1 MFRADAFK
9 ATCGSNVPL
18 GLRKVP
24 RPQRPPLKAVDL
36 SIFLSLVR
44 RSFTGTNLHFGEQA
58 MRFII
63 TAQSSTE
70 KETTKRQSDFD
81 VELFKAYMRFNE
93 EMHQAGV
100 LVASE
105 GLNPSAP
112 GARIAVA
119 NGKRYVVDGP
129 FAESKELVGGF
140 YLVEVSS
147 LEEAIQ
153 WALRAPSGFGSDDIL
168 EIRQL
173 TGSGDLPAEILKL
186 ITEAAPTW
194 SASAWQSRNAN

>member
-1 MFRADAFK
+1 
-9 ATCGSNVPL
+9 
-18 GLRKVP
+18 
-24 RPQRPPLKAVDL
+24 
-36 SIFLSLVR
+36 
-44 RSFTGTNLHFGEQA
+44 

-63 TAQSSTE
+63 TAQANPDKSTTE
-70 KETTKRQSDFD
+70 QASGFD

-119 NGKRYVVDGP
+119 EGKRYVVDGP

-140 YLVEVSS
+140 YLIEVDS
-147 LEEAIQ
+147 LDEAIQ

-168 EIRQL
+168 EVRQL
-173 TGSGDLPAEILKL
+173 TGSADLPPDILRL
-186 ITEAAPTW
+186 INEAAPTW
-194 SASAWQSRNAN
+194 SAAVWQSRDTRQ

>member
-1 MFRADAFK
+1 
-9 ATCGSNVPL
+9 
-18 GLRKVP
+18 
-24 RPQRPPLKAVDL
+24 
-36 SIFLSLVR
+36 
-44 RSFTGTNLHFGEQA
+44 

-63 TAQSSTE
+63 TAQASADKTATDE
-70 KETTKRQSDFD
+70 QPKFD

-119 NGKRYVVDGP
+119 DGKRYVVDGP

-140 YLVEVSS
+140 YLLDVSS
-147 LEEAIQ
+147 LDEAIQ
-153 WALRAPSGFGSDDIL
+153 WALRAPSGFGADDVL
-168 EIRQL
+168 EVRQL
-173 TGSGDLPAEILKL
+173 TGAGDLPPDILRL

-194 SASAWQSRNAN
+194 SASAWQSRDAN

>member
-1 MFRADAFK
+1 
-9 ATCGSNVPL
+9 
-18 GLRKVP
+18 
-24 RPQRPPLKAVDL
+24 
-36 SIFLSLVR
+36 
-44 RSFTGTNLHFGEQA
+44 

-63 TAQSSTE
+63 TAQASAD
-70 KETTKRQSDFD
+70 TKTVDQPPDFD

-140 YLVEVSS
+140 YLIEVSS
-147 LEEAIQ
+147 LDEAVQ

-173 TGSGDLPAEILKL
+173 TGSGDLPPEILRL
-186 ITEAAPTW
+186 INEAAPTW
-194 SASAWQSRNAN
+194 SASGWQSRNANESQPTIAC

>member
-1 MFRADAFK
+1 
-9 ATCGSNVPL
+9 
-18 GLRKVP
+18 
-24 RPQRPPLKAVDL
+24 
-36 SIFLSLVR
+36 
-44 RSFTGTNLHFGEQA
+44 

-63 TAQSSTE
+63 TAQSSAE
-70 KETTKRQSDFD
+70 KTTTDQQSEFD

-105 GLNPSAP
+105 GLNPAAK

-119 NGKRYVVDGP
+119 KGKRYIVDGP

-140 YLVEVSS
+140 YLIEVGS
-147 LEEAIQ
+147 LDEAIQ
-153 WALRAPSGFGSDDIL
+153 WALRAPSGLGTDDIL
-168 EIRQL
+168 DIRQL
-173 TGSGDLPAEILKL
+173 TGPRDLPPEILQL

-194 SASAWQSRNAN
+194 SATAWQSLDMDKSQAS

>member
-1 MFRADAFK
+1 
-9 ATCGSNVPL
+9 
-18 GLRKVP
+18 
-24 RPQRPPLKAVDL
+24 
-36 SIFLSLVR
+36 
-44 RSFTGTNLHFGEQA
+44 

-63 TAQSSTE
+63 TAQPSTE
-70 KETTKRQSDFD
+70 NETTKQQSDFD
-81 VELFKAYMRFNE
+81 AELFKAYMRFNE

-140 YLVEVSS
+140 YLIEVSS

-153 WALRAPSGFGSDDIL
+153 WALRAPSGFGADDIL

-173 TGSGDLPAEILKL
+173 TGAGDLPAEILKL

-194 SASAWQSRNAN
+194 SASAWQSRNAAN